1 MQDIYIHCGENFL
14 EKEEGMLIQM
24 KITGLTIDPITST
37 PIVILK
43 DIEEKKAIPIWI
55 GLFEASAIA
64 TQLEKISF
72 SRPMTHDLMK
82 EILKVVGVE
91 VVRVEI
97 HDLRN
102 NTFFANMHLQ
112 GDGKNYVVDA
122 RPSDAI
128 AIALRTDAPIF
139 VDEKVIEKSRNVD
152 IGANIDDMEKLK
164 EDKLKDFLENLSPEA
179 FGKYK
184 M

>member
-1 MQDIYIHCGENFL
+1 
-14 EKEEGMLIQM
+14 MLIKM
-24 KITGLTIDPITST
+24 KVAGLTIDPLTNT

-43 DIEEKKAIPIWI
+43 DMDEKKAIPIWI

-64 TQLEKISF
+64 TELEKITF
-72 SRPMTHDLMK
+72 SRPMTHDLLY
-82 EILKVVGVE
+82 EILKAVDIE
-91 VVRVEI
+91 VIQIEI

-102 NTFFANMHLQ
+102 NTFFANVHLLR
-112 GDGKNYVVDA
+112 GGNTIVVDS

-128 AIALRTDAPIF
+128 ALALRANAPIF

-152 IGANIDDMEKLK
+152 FGKKITDLDNLKDEKLK
-164 EDKLKDFLENLSPEA
+164 EFLENLSPDD

>member
-1 MQDIYIHCGENFL
+1 
-14 EKEEGMLIQM
+14 MLIEM

-82 EILKVVGVE
+82 EILKEIGVE

-112 GDGKNYVVDA
+112 GGGKTYIVDA

-128 AIALRTDAPIF
+128 ALALRTDAPIF
-139 VDEKVIEKSRNVD
+139 VEEKVIEKSRNVD

>member
-1 MQDIYIHCGENFL
+1 
-14 EKEEGMLIQM
+14 MLIKM
-24 KITGLTIDPITST
+24 KVAGLTIDPLTNT

-43 DIEEKKAIPIWI
+43 DLDEKKAIPIWI

-64 TQLEKISF
+64 TELEKITF
-72 SRPMTHDLMK
+72 SRPMTHDLIF
-82 EILKVVGVE
+82 ELLRTLGVE
-91 VVRVEI
+91 VIKIEI

-102 NTFFANMHLQ
+102 NTFFANIHLLK
-112 GDGKNYVVDA
+112 DNETLIVDS

-128 AIALRTDAPIF
+128 ALALRASAEIF

-152 IGANIDDMEKLK
+152 FGKKITDIDNLKDEKLK
-164 EDKLKDFLENLSPEA
+164 EFLENLSPED

>member
-1 MQDIYIHCGENFL
+1 
-14 EKEEGMLIQM
+14 M
-24 KITGLTIDPITST
+24 KVSGLTIDPLTNT

-43 DIEEKKAIPIWI
+43 DLQEKKAIPIWI

-64 TQLEKISF
+64 TEIEKISF
-72 SRPMTHDLMK
+72 SRPMTHDLLTDILRVL
-82 EILKVVGVE
+82 EIE
-91 VVRVEI
+91 VTKIEI
-97 HDLRN
+97 NDLRN
-102 NTFFANMHLQ
+102 NTFFANIYLLR
-112 GDGKNYVVDA
+112 DGKNLVIDS

-128 AIALRTDAPIF
+128 AIALRAKAPIF

-152 IGANIDDMEKLK
+152 FGAKITDIDNLKDEKLK
-164 EDKLKDFLENLSPEA
+164 EFLENLSPDD